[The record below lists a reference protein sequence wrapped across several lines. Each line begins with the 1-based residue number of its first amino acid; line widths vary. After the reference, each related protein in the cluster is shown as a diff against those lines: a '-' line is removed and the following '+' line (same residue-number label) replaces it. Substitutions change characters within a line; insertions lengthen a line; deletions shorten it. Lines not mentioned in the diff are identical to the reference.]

1 MKSEEYE
8 TKRDQPDLLF
18 LGLKRRKT
26 MMRPSS
32 NASAIIN
39 TILVKMKTLKLNS
52 I

>member
-1 MKSEEYE
+1 MKSEECE
-8 TKRDQPDLLF
+8 TKRDQPDLWF

-26 MMRPSS
+26 MKRPRS
-32 NASAIIN
+32 NASAISN